1 MASSICCVREDF
13 FEEEEYRLLVSR
25 KTRAWSSLYAVI
37 QEMGVEYPWR
47 EWRMEKGGQGRVGL
61 LPY

>member
-1 MASSICCVREDF
+1 MRKDF